1 MKTLTAS
8 ACIVLIATI
17 SAPGIAA
24 SEHDG
29 HGAMAPG
36 MKMQGQAPTE
46 AKMVEGLVKKVD
58 TSAGKVTLA
67 HGPLP
72 NLGMDFSMTMV
83 FRVKDT
89 AWLEQMKTGDKIR
102 FLADNVNGAI
112 TVVKF
117 EPTK

>member
-24 SEHDG
+24 SKHEG
-29 HGAMAPG
+29 HGTMA
-36 MKMQGQAPTE
+36 
-46 AKMVEGLVKKVD
+46 
-58 TSAGKVTLA
+58 
-67 HGPLP
+67 
-72 NLGMDFSMTMV
+72 
-83 FRVKDT
+83 R
-89 AWLEQMKTGDKIR
+89 LEQMKTGDKIR

>member
-24 SEHDG
+24 SKHDG

-46 AKMVEGLVKKVD
+46 VKMVEGLVKKVD
-58 TSAGKVTLA
+58 TL
-67 HGPLP
+67 
-72 NLGMDFSMTMV
+72 
-83 FRVKDT
+83 R
-89 AWLEQMKTGDKIR
+89 
-102 FLADNVNGAI
+102 
-112 TVVKF
+112 TVRCRTWEWIF
-117 EPTK
+117 P

>member
-1 MKTLTAS
+1 
-8 ACIVLIATI
+8 
-17 SAPGIAA
+17 
-24 SEHDG
+24 
-29 HGAMAPG
+29 
-36 MKMQGQAPTE
+36 
-46 AKMVEGLVKKVD
+46 
-58 TSAGKVTLA
+58 
-67 HGPLP
+67 
-72 NLGMDFSMTMV
+72 MTMV